1 MNNNDNN
8 LNEVDYLND
17 EGYMEYKANFYKKKR
32 ISDIIFFISFI
43 ISIILLIVGIVF
55 NVLNNGISTVF
66 FIIGVD
72 LIILDIIYFSI
83 MRIMGNDD
91 VVYLSYK
98 KRKK

>member
-43 ISIILLIVGIVF
+43 I
-55 NVLNNGISTVF
+55 
-66 FIIGVD
+66 
-72 LIILDIIYFSI
+72 
-83 MRIMGNDD
+83 
-91 VVYLSYK
+91 
-98 KRKK
+98 